1 MSRQAVGIDVGGTKI
16 AALRIDEDGKVLDRR
31 QVLTPATDQE
41 AVVASMVS
49 AAGSVTSPD
58 VVAIGVGAAGLVDRG
73 GVVRYSPNIAWR
85 DIPARARIEEAAGL
99 PCVVENDASM
109 AAWGEF
115 RFGAARGVDD
125 VLLVAAGTG
134 IGGGI
139 VAGGELFVGANG
151 FAAEIGHVIVD
162 PDGPLC
168 GCGNKGCWEQFASG
182 RAITRAGREA
192 VREYPLSA
200 LAGLVAGDAER
211 VEGELVTRAAE
222 AGDDVARGILAAV
235 GRRLGRGIA
244 GLVNVLD
251 PKVVVLGG
259 GVADAGDLVLD
270 PARSAFV
277 DALEAPASRPE
288 VPLLA
293 AQLGNDA
300 GAIGAGVLA
309 LERVRGMSSTGGV
322 AT

>member
-1 MSRQAVGIDVGGTKI
+1 VTREAVGVDVGGTKI
-16 AALRIDEDGKVLDRR
+16 AALRVGQDGRVLARR
-31 QVLTPATDQE
+31 TTPTPATDQE
-41 AVVASMVS
+41 RVVGEMIAAATALRSDEVAAV
-49 AAGSVTSPD
+49 
-58 VVAIGVGAAGLVDRG
+58 GVGAAGLVDREG
-73 GVVRYSPNIAWR
+73 TVRYSPNIAWR
-85 DIPARARIEEAAGL
+85 DMPVRERMEAASAL

-115 RFGAARGVDD
+115 RVGAGANVRDL
-125 VLLVAAGTG
+125 LLVAAGTG

-139 VAGGELFVGANG
+139 VTNGSLFVGSNG

-200 LAGLVAGDAER
+200 LAVLSGGDPDR
-211 VEGELVTRAAE
+211 VEGELVTRAAVE
-222 AGDDVARGILAAV
+222 GDDVARGILAAV

-251 PKVVVLGG
+251 PEAVVLGG
-259 GVADAGDLVLD
+259 GVADAGDLVLE
-270 PARSAFV
+270 PARAEFL

-293 AQLGNDA
+293 AKLGNDA
-300 GAIGAGVLA
+300 GAIGAGLLA
-309 LERVRGMSSTGGV
+309 LEKTRR
-322 AT
+322 